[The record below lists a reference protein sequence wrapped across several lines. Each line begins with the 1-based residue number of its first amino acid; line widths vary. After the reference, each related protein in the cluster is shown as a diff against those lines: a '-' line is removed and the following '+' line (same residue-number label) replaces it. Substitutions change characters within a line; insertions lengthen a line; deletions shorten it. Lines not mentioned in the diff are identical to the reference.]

1 MIRKPMKI
9 GMIVYPKVEELDFVG
24 PFETLSHMEEQK
36 IDLISN
42 TLTPIKAYNGMKVV
56 PDSTFSDE
64 TKYDILLVPGGEG
77 RKKAMKDPT
86 LLSFIEEQAEHLK
99 YLCSVCTGAFILA
112 EAGLLDGLKAT
123 THHSALEELEH
134 YRKIEVVEE
143 RVVKNDTSPKI
154 WTASGISSGI
164 DLSFELISELCGKKK
179 AKEAADRM
187 EYPYWKF
194 NE

>member
-24 PFETLSHMEEQK
+24 PFETLSHMEDQK
-36 IDLISN
+36 IDLISI
-42 TLTPIKAYNGMKVV
+42 TLTPIKAYNGLRVV
-56 PDSTFSDE
+56 PDSTFSDD

-86 LLSFIEEQAEHLK
+86 LLSFIKDQAEHLK
-99 YLCSVCTGAFILA
+99 YLSSVCTGAFILA

-164 DLSFELISELCGKKK
+164 DLSLELISELCGKKK
-179 AKEAADRM
+179 AIEAADRM
-187 EYPYWKF
+187 EYPYWRF
-194 NE
+194 ND